1 MGPSGA
7 GESKRESPSGGPPQE
22 EGGLAPD
29 AVGSGLK
36 EVTHQLI
43 QGRWALQTP
52 HPHFLDLLYF

>member
-22 EGGLAPD
+22 EEGLAPD
-29 AVGSGLK
+29 TVGSGLK

-43 QGRWALQTP
+43 QGRWAL
-52 HPHFLDLLYF
+52 